1 MNFQTTQ
8 QTQIHTQMSG
18 GIRFAIHQIG
28 DGELAYYRLTADTG
42 KVNDYP
48 TAKAALQGIED
59 YMNGRCIA
67 NDRRKIK
74 ENKLRLW

>member
-18 GIRFAIHQIG
+18 GIRFAIHQISE
-28 DGELAYYRLTADTG
+28 GELAYYRLTADTG

-48 TAKAALQGIED
+48 TAKAARGD
-59 YMNGRCIA
+59 V
-67 NDRRKIK
+67 
-74 ENKLRLW
+74 